1 MKKILGAALA
11 ASLLFCHSVFA
22 DQPTTVLTE
31 IRGGKQNTMEVP
43 FIDGANDEVFQQS
56 ANHVLK
62 SAAEHVADKVGKQG
76 KVTYVVTLN
85 RPSLVSVLLKG
96 SNGNRSYYRAVNI
109 DLTSGREFS
118 LDDFF
123 FGGEEREKLLGK
135 HQENVLFTDEGI
147 VLAEKKG
154 AELKEGAAFER
165 KMSYQE
171 LLPLARIGD
180 IGRLLTVWKLT
191 EKSDGK
197 TLAVKQGDLFA
208 FKLGANPSTGFQWIH
223 TVTGGAENGL
233 IKTGSSFV
241 IQHTQQAQVGTP
253 GTEFQFYAA
262 QAPGTYKL
270 NLTYQRPWEKGK
282 GIRECNVTIIVE

>member
-1 MKKILGAALA
+1 
-11 ASLLFCHSVFA
+11 
-22 DQPTTVLTE
+22 
-31 IRGGKQNTMEVP
+31 
-43 FIDGANDEVFQQS
+43 
-56 ANHVLK
+56 
-62 SAAEHVADKVGKQG
+62 
-76 KVTYVVTLN
+76 VTLN
-85 RPSLVSVLLKG
+85 RPSLVSILLKG

-135 HQENVLFTDEGI
+135 NPGSVLFTEEG
-147 VLAEKKG
+147 VAFAE
-154 AELKEGAAFER
+154 KEGAAFER
-165 KMSYQE
+165 KVSYQE